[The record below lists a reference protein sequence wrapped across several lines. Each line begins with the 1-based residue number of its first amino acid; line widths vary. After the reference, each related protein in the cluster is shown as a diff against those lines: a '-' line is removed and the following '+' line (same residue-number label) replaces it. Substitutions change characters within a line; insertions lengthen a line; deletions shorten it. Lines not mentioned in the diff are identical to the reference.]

1 MISDFMLSFGL
12 TYYHTKITKST
23 AFTEIS
29 DPNKSNLCS
38 ATEEL
43 AIICSIWIAL
53 PLLVSKFE
61 MTSCVV
67 IYKSLLKVW
76 LVDGREICS
85 FICYQDRVGLNVLL
99 YYVW

>member
-1 MISDFMLSFGL
+1 MHNINISI
-12 TYYHTKITKST
+12 YHTKITKST

-67 IYKSLLKVW
+67 IWTKV
-76 LVDGREICS
+76 C
-85 FICYQDRVGLNVLL
+85 
-99 YYVW
+99 

>member
-1 MISDFMLSFGL
+1 MPQLKAKQQWKRSSNVGDDVPMTEDG
-12 TYYHTKITKST
+12 YMST
-23 AFTEIS
+23 DFTEIS

-67 IYKSLLKVW
+67 IWTKV
-76 LVDGREICS
+76 C
-85 FICYQDRVGLNVLL
+85 
-99 YYVW
+99 